1 MVLLI
6 ALTNLEAINA
16 ALRKIL
22 LCSNDLLTCGK
33 LMTLMSKEIRLFAFS
48 GVTAVALLIFV
59 VDYEKRAAAL

>member
-16 ALRKIL
+16 AWRKIL

-59 VDYEKRAAAL
+59 VDDEKRAAAL

>member
-16 ALRKIL
+16 AWRKIL